1 MVVYV
6 SAADVPAVL
15 LLEDVHLSAG
25 EAAEKDAQFGMP
37 EINEEH
43 ISSILGV
50 KIFLS
55 ENSVVQS
62 YGS

>member
-1 MVVYV
+1 M
-6 SAADVPAVL
+6 PAVL
-15 LLEDVHLSAG
+15 LLEDVHFPAG
-25 EAAEKDAQFGMP
+25 ETAEEDAQLGMP

-43 ISSILGV
+43 ISGILGV